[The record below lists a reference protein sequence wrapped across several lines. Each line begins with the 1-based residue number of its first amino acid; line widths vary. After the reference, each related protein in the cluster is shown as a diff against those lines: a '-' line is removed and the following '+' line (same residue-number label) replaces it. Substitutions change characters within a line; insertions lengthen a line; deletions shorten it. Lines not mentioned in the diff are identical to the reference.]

1 MGIVDASALGSGI
14 VLGVVIAAVPFADRL
29 GGTAI
34 LALRSAQIALGV
46 VLLMLVMGATTTV
59 NGLLGTAYYSF
70 NASEQEIAE
79 ATVDFSRRAAVAGTI
94 HGGVG
99 IIFLVVG
106 AALSRTWRALAP
118 GILLGGVLL
127 VLVSGPVGSA
137 EQLNILFFAQLPGA
151 ARDPGDV
158 LNIVRLIVLAVGAVV
173 LAGTIYLL
181 WERDSGDEAAE
192 AAHSEA
198 SSR

>member
-1 MGIVDASALGSGI
+1 MGIVDASAFGSEI
-14 VLGVVIAAVPFADRL
+14 VIGVVIAAVLLADRL

-46 VLLMLVMGATTTV
+46 VLLALVIQATTTS
-59 NGLLGTAYYSF
+59 NGLLG
-70 NASEQEIAE
+70 NANYLFDASQQEIAE
-79 ATVDFSRRAAVAGTI
+79 AATDFTRRAAVAGTI
-94 HGGVG
+94 HVGVG

-127 VLVSGPVGSA
+127 LLVSGPAGFV
-137 EQLNILFFAQLPGA
+137 EQFNILLFAQLPGV
-151 ARDPGDV
+151 ARDAGDV

-181 WERDSGDEAAE
+181 WERDSG
-192 AAHSEA
+192 
-198 SSR
+198 

>member
-1 MGIVDASALGSGI
+1 MGIVDASAFGSGI
-14 VLGVVIAAVPFADRL
+14 VIGVVIAAVLLADRL

-46 VLLMLVMGATTTV
+46 VLLTLVIQATTTS
-59 NGLLGTAYYSF
+59 NLG
-70 NASEQEIAE
+70 NANYAFDASQQEIAE
-79 ATVDFSRRAAVAGTI
+79 ATTDFTRRAAVAGTI
-94 HGGVG
+94 HVGVG

-137 EQLNILFFAQLPGA
+137 EQLNILFFAQLPGFE
-151 ARDPGDV
+151 RDAGDV